1 MKKTAL
7 VTAGNKGIGQGIVLR
22 LAKEGYKV
30 YASARSIEKIKE
42 TMELCKDYDV
52 EPIIFDVRDYDD
64 LMGKIRALGHL
75 DAVVNAAGLSIV
87 KKTIEELDI
96 TDWTEILDTN
106 VKGYFFVIKA
116 AIENMEAGGAI
127 VNITSGAA
135 KTGGDFVSI
144 PYSSS
149 KGAINSL
156 TISVARDLAPRGIR
170 VNAVSPGFVAS
181 DMLKLNGKPFDYYPD
196 IIPLHRLGKPEDIAN
211 MVYYLV
217 SDESNFMTG
226 QIIEVNG
233 GDIMG

>member
-30 YASARSIEKIKE
+30 YASARSIEKIKD
-42 TMELCKDYDV
+42 TMELCKDYNV

-64 LMGKIRALGHL
+64 LMGKIRTLGHL

-87 KKTIEELDI
+87 KKTIEELDV
-96 TDWTEILDTN
+96 TDWNEILDTN

-116 AIENMEAGGAI
+116 AIENMEEGGAI

-170 VNAVSPGFVAS
+170 VNAVSPGFIES

-196 IIPLHRLGKPEDIAN
+196 IIPLHKLGKPEDVAN

-217 SDESNFMTG
+217 SDESSFMTG

>member
-7 VTAGNKGIGQGIVLR
+7 VTAGNKGIGQAIVIR

-30 YASARSIEKIKE
+30 YASARSMEKIEE

-75 DAVVNAAGLSIV
+75 DAVVNAAGLSIA

-116 AIENMEAGGAI
+116 AIDNMEAGGAI

-135 KTGGDFVSI
+135 KTGGGFVSI

-196 IIPLHRLGKPEDIAN
+196 VIPLHRLGKPEDIAN

-217 SDESNFMTG
+217 SDESSFMTG

>member
-181 DMLKLNGKPFDYYPD
+181 DMLKLNGKPFDYYSD

>member
-22 LAKEGYKV
+22 LANEGYKV
-30 YASARSIEKIKE
+30 YASARSIEKMEE

-64 LMGKIRALGHL
+64 LMRKIRALGHL

-135 KTGGDFVSI
+135 KTGGNFVSI

-170 VNAVSPGFVAS
+170 VNSVSPGFVVS
-181 DMLKLNGKPFDYYPD
+181 DMLKLNGKPLDYYLD
-196 IIPLHRLGKPEDIAN
+196 VIPLHRLGKPEDIAN

-217 SDESNFMTG
+217 SDESSFMTG

>member
-1 MKKTAL
+1 MKKIAL

-30 YASARSIEKIKE
+30 YASARSIDKIEE
-42 TMELCKDYDV
+42 TMGLCKDYDV

-106 VKGYFFVIKA
+106 VMGYFFVIKA

-135 KTGGDFVSI
+135 KTGGNFVSI